1 MVILNL
7 IWVAFVQVWILA
19 TFATFPGIINLGKIH
34 IGWEN
39 IVEIETE
46 ISLAETARCQKL
58 FNYITV
64 EVKRLMIGIMKIT
77 KKNHDDP
84 RSR

>member
-1 MVILNL
+1 M
-7 IWVAFVQVWILA
+7 QVWILI
-19 TFATFPGIINLGKIH
+19 TFATFFGIINLVKIH

-46 ISLAETARCQKL
+46 MSLTETTRCQKL

-64 EVKRLMIGIMKIT
+64 EIKCLMIGIMKIRE
-77 KKNHDDP
+77 KKNKTHDNP

>member
-1 MVILNL
+1 M
-7 IWVAFVQVWILA
+7 
-19 TFATFPGIINLGKIH
+19 
-34 IGWEN
+34 
-39 IVEIETE
+39 EIETE

-64 EVKRLMIGIMKIT
+64 EVKCLMIGIMKIT